1 MKISNRTDNLFPDKY
16 SRREF
21 LQSVGGSFVYWSALS
36 PMLASISLARGIL
49 PGIDGERPRVLADLH
64 VHPTLNK
71 WIESSAIGVNAPL
84 LAKLARNMLNPTTVD
99 WKLCHETGIDLMCA
113 AHFNPFDEFAGME
126 TDPTAD
132 APRNTLRMLDQL
144 EYELRTDAGSYAK
157 LVRSGAELKEVL
169 RYRPGHRDY
178 RIAVLHCLEGG
189 HALGGNLDSLNTFA
203 KRHVAMITVTHFFTK
218 GIASSAN
225 SIPFFPDAFTN
236 PPKQGLSEFGKN
248 VITQMEELGIIV
260 DVAHGTSTTI
270 NDILKI
276 ARKPLIASHVSAR
289 TLGDHPY
296 SLDDEH
302 IQEIARKGGI
312 IGVILMP
319 YWLSN
324 YANFHL
330 SVEQGTLR
338 DVVRTIRYIYKICG
352 THTCIGI
359 GSDFSGYIHG
369 PAEMTDLS
377 QIGVLKSMLLEEFDD
392 DVDLVEDIMAN
403 NVINFFGKNWQP
415 GESFSK

>member
-1 MKISNRTDNLFPDKY
+1 MDSLTQKSC

-21 LQSVGGSFVYWSALS
+21 FRLVGGSIAYWPAFSS
-36 PMLASISLARGIL
+36 MLASASLA
-49 PGIDGERPRVLADLH
+49 GELFPEIEKVRPRVLADLH

-71 WIESSAIGVNAPL
+71 WIESSPIGVSSPS
-84 LAKLARNMLNPTTVD
+84 LAKMARAMLNPTKVS
-99 WKLCHETGIDLMCA
+99 WKLCHEAGIDLMCA

-144 EYELRTDAGSYAK
+144 EQELETDANRYAK
-157 LVRSGAELKEVL
+157 LMRSGAELKESL
-169 RYRPGHRDY
+169 RFRPGHPDY

-189 HALGGNLDSLNTFA
+189 HALGGSLDSLKTFA

-225 SIPFFPDAFTN
+225 SIPFFPDAFTS
-236 PPKQGLSEFGKN
+236 PPKQGLSEFGKE
-248 VITQMEELGIIV
+248 VVTQMEQLGMIV

-270 NDILKI
+270 SDILNI
-276 ARKPLIASHVSAR
+276 SQKPLIASHVSAR

-296 SLDDEH
+296 SLYDEH
-302 IQEIARKGGI
+302 IQEIARRGGI

-324 YANFHL
+324 YDSFQL
-330 SVEQGTLR
+330 SVEHGALR

-369 PAEMTDLS
+369 PVEMTDLS
-377 QIGVLKSMLLEEFDD
+377 QIGVLNSMLLKEFDN
-392 DVDLVEDIMAN
+392 DVGLVEDIMAN
-403 NVINFFGKNWQP
+403 NVINFFCKNWQP
-415 GESFSK
+415 EVSLSK